1 MVLLIRR
8 LAALLALL
16 CLLVGCSVT
25 PITSTPTPTAEPP
38 TPRPDA
44 LGFASGHTLRGAF
57 RDFWQQHDGAQTFG
71 LPLTEQLWVD
81 GVEVQYFERA
91 RLELDAGG
99 AIKLGDLGG
108 ATGDEALSRLPAHEV
123 LRGANALPSEQR
135 ATLKPIDQTVQPL
148 QTVRALLES
157 QAVSGTAAIFWADQR
172 GQFWTDSVTLSG
184 SQTEVQHVA
193 RGVLGA
199 QGATILIDG
208 KIAGVS
214 TNVYTL
220 DATTAIATGQPRFD
234 EMVPRV
240 KAFMDQD
247 VSEYTFDG
255 QKVRGYRSPDNSLLW
270 LRDHVHQ
277 GKGYAYWE
285 QDMISLLDQFRRLQR
300 PNGAFDD
307 YLGSFEF
314 GPVNGRKEVE
324 ADLEYLFVEGVYRAW
339 QATGDDDW
347 LRQQIDAMERGLS
360 YAMSDPQRWDAT
372 NRLVKRPFTI
382 DTWDFEI
389 GAPTTSP
396 DGNIAPRHWID
407 EQTKWSI
414 FHGDNTGYA
423 QAMELLARM
432 YDRLGNA
439 ERAAH
444 WRTESRGLIERL
456 NALAW
461 NGKFYRHMV
470 HLTPVEVP
478 VDEAQ
483 QLSLSNTYAL
493 NRQVLTPEQ
502 AEAII
507 AEYQSRRRPPDQAF
521 AEWYSIDPPFPS
533 GVTSMP
539 PNAKGHNP
547 GEYVNGG
554 IMPLVGGE
562 LARGAFSHGYED
574 YGFDILQRYYSLI
587 AGTNASYLWYY
598 PIGQPGISGAETIP
612 TDGWGSSAMLA
623 ALIEGAAGIRD
634 DGARFSQATIAPR
647 WSGVREVDTASVTV
661 RYGASDGYVAYRWER
676 LPNGLQLT
684 WTGSG
689 ERVDLHLLLPKD
701 APGRIQAT
709 LDGQPHEYALIPT
722 RESRYLDL
730 SAAAS
735 GTLVLTW

>member
-8 LAALLALL
+8 LAVLGCLLV
-16 CLLVGCSVT
+16 LLVGCSVT
-25 PITSTPTPTAEPP
+25 PIVVTPTPTAVPP
-38 TPRPDA
+38 TPKPDA
-44 LGFASGHTLRGAF
+44 LGFANGHTLRGAF
-57 RDFWQQHDGAQTFG
+57 RDFWHQHDGGQAFG
-71 LPLTEQLWVD
+71 VPLTEQLWVD

-91 RLELDAGG
+91 RLELDPGG
-99 AIKLGDLGG
+99 AVKRSDLGG
-108 ATGDEALSRLPAHEV
+108 ASGDEALSWLPAHEI
-123 LRGANALPSEQR
+123 LRGAHALPAPQR
-135 ATLKPIDQTVQPL
+135 ATLKPIDPSVQPL
-148 QTVRALLES
+148 QTVRAILDTG
-157 QAVSGTAAIFWADQR
+157 AISGTAAIFWADRR
-172 GQFWTDSVTLSG
+172 GQFWTDSVALNG
-184 SQTEVQHVA
+184 SQTEIQHLA
-193 RGVLGA
+193 RGALGP
-199 QGATILIDG
+199 QSATIMIDG
-208 KIAGVS
+208 RIAGVS

-220 DATTAIATGQPRFD
+220 EATTAIVTGAPRFD
-234 EMVPRV
+234 ELVPRV

-255 QKVRGYRSPDNSLLW
+255 IKVRGYRSPDNSLLW

-285 QDMISLLDQFRRLQR
+285 PDMISLLDQFRRLQR

-307 YLGSFEF
+307 YLGSFDF

-347 LRQQIDAMERGLS
+347 LRLQVEAMERGLS
-360 YAMSDPQRWDAT
+360 YAMSDPQRWDEQ

-423 QAMELLARM
+423 YAMQLLARM
-432 YDRLGNA
+432 YDHLGNA
-439 ERAAH
+439 ERAQH

-461 NGKFYRHMV
+461 NGKFYQHMV

-478 VDEAQ
+478 VDESQ
-483 QLSLSNTYAL
+483 QLSLSNAYAL
-493 NRQVLTPEQ
+493 NREVLSAEQ

-507 AEYQSRRRPPDQAF
+507 SEYQRRRRPPDQAF
-521 AEWYSIDPPFPS
+521 AEWYSIDPPFPP

-623 ALIEGAAGIRD
+623 ALIEGAAGVRD
-634 DGARFSQATIAPR
+634 NGVRFSEATLAPR
-647 WSGVREVDTASVTV
+647 WTGVREVDTASVTV

-676 LPNGLQLT
+676 LPNGLRLT

-689 ERVDLHLLLPKD
+689 EAVDLHLLLPQD

-709 LDGQPHEYALIPT
+709 LDGQPHDYAIFRV

-730 SAAAS
+730 RTAAS
-735 GTLVLTW
+735 GTLVLSW

>member
-1 MVLLIRR
+1 
-8 LAALLALL
+8 
-16 CLLVGCSVT
+16 
-25 PITSTPTPTAEPP
+25 
-38 TPRPDA
+38 
-44 LGFASGHTLRGAF
+44 
-57 RDFWQQHDGAQTFG
+57 
-71 LPLTEQLWVD
+71 
-81 GVEVQYFERA
+81 
-91 RLELDAGG
+91 
-99 AIKLGDLGG
+99 
-108 ATGDEALSRLPAHEV
+108 
-123 LRGANALPSEQR
+123 
-135 ATLKPIDQTVQPL
+135 
-148 QTVRALLES
+148 
-157 QAVSGTAAIFWADQR
+157 
-172 GQFWTDSVTLSG
+172 
-184 SQTEVQHVA
+184 
-193 RGVLGA
+193 
-199 QGATILIDG
+199 
-208 KIAGVS
+208 
-214 TNVYTL
+214 
-220 DATTAIATGQPRFD
+220 
-234 EMVPRV
+234 
-240 KAFMDQD
+240 MDQD

-255 QKVRGYRSPDNSLLW
+255 RKVRGYRSPDNKLLW

-324 ADLEYLFVEGVYRAW
+324 ADLEYLFIEGVYRAW

-347 LRQQIDAMERGLS
+347 LRQQIEAMERGLS
-360 YAMSDPQRWDAT
+360 YAMSDPQRWDAPS
-372 NRLVKRPFTI
+372 RLVKRPFTI

-389 GAPTTSP
+389 GPPTMSP

-407 EQTKWSI
+407 EQTRWSI

-423 QAMELLARM
+423 HAMDLLARM
-432 YDRLGNA
+432 YDHLGNP

-444 WRTESRGLIERL
+444 WRAESRGLIERL

-461 NGKFYRHMV
+461 NGRFYQHMV

-478 VDEAQ
+478 VDETQ

-493 NRQVLTPEQ
+493 NREVLTAEQ
-502 AEAII
+502 AQAIV
-507 AEYQSRRRPPDQAF
+507 AEYQERRRPPDQAF

-539 PNAKGHNP
+539 EGAKGHNP

-623 ALIEGAAGIRD
+623 GLIEGAAGIRD
-634 DGARFSQATIAPR
+634 TGTRFSRTTIAPR
-647 WSGVREVDTASVTV
+647 WTSVREIDVATVIV

-676 LPNGLQLT
+676 LPNGLRLT

-689 ERVDLHLLLPKD
+689 EGVDLHLLLPKD
-701 APGRIQAT
+701 APAAIQVT
-709 LDGQPHEYALIPT
+709 LDGQPHDHTIATI

-735 GTLVLTW
+735 GTLVLAW